1 MKIILLSFLY
11 EPEIGGGAAVVVNQ
25 LAHLL
30 EQKSHSVVVITTWK
44 GNKVKTEYIDGIKI
58 IRIPPKNLYW
68 VGNKDDQTINKKV
81 LWQLVDIWNP
91 LVYRLVRQIIINEE
105 PDIVHSHKLRGLSP
119 SIWSAAASAGVKKI
133 VHTCHDYELL
143 SPEGFFM
150 GKVGKLAQDQNLV
163 MRPYQILRRYF
174 SRVVH
179 EATAPSKFVMNY
191 HQKMRFF
198 PLAKTT
204 VIPNSHGL
212 NAQEVELNYS
222 EYLVLPKKGLARHF
236 LYLGRLDKAKGIDLL
251 CQAFL
256 RVASLND
263 GMRLRIAGW
272 GPLDES
278 LREEYKNSTNIEF
291 IGSVSDSMKKEL
303 FRDSDVLVAPSVI
316 PEPFG
321 IVIIEAYA
329 HGVPVI
335 TSRTGAFPEIVRE
348 GETGLLVN
356 PEFVDDLFSA
366 MVKFSEDKSLLATMS
381 ANCIEEARK
390 FTTEKMIND
399 YLDVYLN
406 RS

>member
-1 MKIILLSFLY
+1 M
-11 EPEIGGGAAVVVNQ
+11 
-25 LAHLL
+25 
-30 EQKSHSVVVITTWK
+30 
-44 GNKVKTEYIDGIKI
+44 
-58 IRIPPKNLYW
+58 
-68 VGNKDDQTINKKV
+68 
-81 LWQLVDIWNP
+81 
-91 LVYRLVRQIIINEE
+91 
-105 PDIVHSHKLRGLSP
+105 
-119 SIWSAAASAGVKKI
+119 
-133 VHTCHDYELL
+133 
-143 SPEGFFM
+143 
-150 GKVGKLAQDQNLV
+150 
-163 MRPYQILRRYF
+163 
-174 SRVVH
+174 
-179 EATAPSKFVMNY
+179 
-191 HQKMRFF
+191 
-198 PLAKTT
+198 
-204 VIPNSHGL
+204 
-212 NAQEVELNYS
+212 
-222 EYLVLPKKGLARHF
+222 LPKKGLARHF

-256 RVASLND
+256 RVASLHND
-263 GMRLRIAGW
+263 VLLRIAGW

-291 IGSVSDSMKKEL
+291 IGPVSGSMKKEL

-356 PEFVDDLFSA
+356 PESVDDLFSA
-366 MVKFSEDKSLLATMS
+366 MVKFSEEKTLLATMS